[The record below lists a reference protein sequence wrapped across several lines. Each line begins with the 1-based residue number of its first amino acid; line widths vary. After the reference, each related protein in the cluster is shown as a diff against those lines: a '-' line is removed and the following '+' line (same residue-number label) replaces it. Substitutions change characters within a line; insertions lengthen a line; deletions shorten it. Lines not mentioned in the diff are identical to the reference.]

1 MLPKTSLF
9 PTLISAA
16 LVAAFAVLTISCSEK
31 ISVTEYQSLGEKYNV
46 VI

>member
-1 MLPKTSLF
+1 MSLF

-16 LVAAFAVLTISCSEK
+16 LVATLALLTTSCSEK
-31 ISVTEYQSLGEKYNV
+31 ISVTKYQSLGEKYNV